1 MQNKITIPATPEL
14 EITIR
19 EFQIAK
25 KAKDEATATTEK
37 FQKKIIA
44 SMPYTH
50 GGEAVDS
57 CTFTSASGSVNVLL
71 VDAAIPDKNVEVL
84 KTAGLTQDV
93 DYTTTAKASVDLQS
107 MNATARDKFIKELRA
122 CCLANGLIPEII
134 FTHKLAERAQIQRAL
149 QDGYGNFMAALKPST
164 RVTIK

>member
-44 SMPYTH
+44 SIPYTH
-50 GGEAVDS
+50 EGKAVDS